1 MDDAQVAVVG
11 MWSDS
16 SDVQDGE
23 VRVTVGID
31 THIDQHV
38 GVALDRFGRRLGTRS
53 VPTTPAGFATLLA
66 WAHGFGVIERIG
78 IEGTGS
84 YGAGLS
90 RWLRARGPVVIEVER
105 PRRHDRQARRR
116 RGKSDPLD
124 AEAAARAVQA
134 GTATGQPKDGDGQ
147 VEMIRTLR
155 LARRSAMKA
164 RTQAANQLHA
174 LVVTAPDDLR
184 VRLRPLPM
192 AELITLVAAFRPVRT
207 GAALGTPLAA
217 TKLALKGL
225 AVRYRQPSA
234 EIEVLDVHPEHHV
247 STAAP
252 ALLAVKGV
260 GTDIAGALLV
270 AAGDNPQRLHSEAAF
285 ASLCGAAP
293 IPASSGRTNRHR
305 LSRGGG
311 RDANRALY
319 PLAIGRMG
327 WDPATRTYVTRRT
340 AAGLSKPEII
350 RCLKRYP
357 AREIYRLL
365 VQPSASLVPPADGEA
380 AQRSTIAS

>member
-1 MDDAQVAVVG
+1 

-16 SDVQDGE
+16 SDARDGE
-23 VRVTVGID
+23 VRVTVGVD

-38 GVALDRFGRRLGTRS
+38 GAALDQFGRRLGTRS
-53 VPTTPAGFATLLA
+53 VPTTPAGFAALLA
-66 WAHGFGVIERIG
+66 WARDFGVVEQIG

-84 YGAGLS
+84 YGAGLT
-90 RWLRARGPVVIEVER
+90 RWLRARGLAVIEVER
-105 PRRHDRQARRR
+105 PLRLDRQARRR
-116 RGKSDPLD
+116 RGKSDTLD

-134 GTATGQPKDGDGQ
+134 GTAIGQPKTGDGR

-155 LARRSAMKA
+155 LTRKSAMKA

-184 VRLRPLPM
+184 ARLRPLSM
-192 AELITLVAAFRPVRT
+192 TELIRLVAAFRPVRAGT
-207 GAALGTPLAA
+207 ALGTPLAA
-217 TKLALKGL
+217 AKLALKGL
-225 AVRYRQPSA
+225 AIRYRQLSA
-234 EIEVLDVHPEHHV
+234 EIDALDAHLEQLV

-252 ALLAVKGV
+252 ELLAAKGV

-270 AAGDNPQRLHSEAAF
+270 AAGDNPDRLHSEAAF
-285 ASLCGAAP
+285 ASLCGVAP
-293 IPASSGRTNRHR
+293 IPASSGKTSRHR
-305 LSRGGG
+305 LSRGGD

-319 PLAIGRMG
+319 LLALGRMG

-350 RCLKRYP
+350 RCLKRYL

-365 VQPSASLVPPADGEA
+365 VKPPASPSLPA
-380 AQRSTIAS
+380 AEDLSSPANAS